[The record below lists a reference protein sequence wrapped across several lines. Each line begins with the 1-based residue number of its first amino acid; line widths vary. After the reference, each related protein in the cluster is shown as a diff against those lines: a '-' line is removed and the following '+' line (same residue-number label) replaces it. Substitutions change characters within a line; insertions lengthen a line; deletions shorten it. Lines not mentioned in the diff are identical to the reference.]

1 MQHMYMASMGV
12 DMKEKCTYI
21 FLKFLRTCLI
31 EFVCTTVAL
40 WLATRV
46 AKVAVCTNQ
55 ELAVPYLCG
64 TC

>member
-1 MQHMYMASMGV
+1 MHHMYMASMGV
-12 DMKEKCTYI
+12 DMKDKSMYI
-21 FLKFLRTCLI
+21 FLKFLCTCLI
-31 EFVCTTVAL
+31 EFVCSTVAL

-55 ELAVPYLCG
+55 ELAIPYLCG